1 MFSDGVV
8 VNGVVDAGA
17 DDDVGAAM
25 MSVMIPIL
33 LCVSMPEVFAIVVFD
48 HAFVY
53 HLIGPLGP
61 FFNPGLR
68 VSLLS
73 SPFC

>member
-1 MFSDGVV
+1 
-8 VNGVVDAGA
+8 
-17 DDDVGAAM
+17 M

-33 LCVSMPEVFAIVVFD
+33 LCVSMPEVFVIVVFD